1 MYTDQQ
7 EDCLDTLIDLL
18 CYEMSCGRLSPEM
31 EALLAL
37 HLEDCTACRRRV
49 RDFLE
54 LIEDASSSCV
64 PRNVN

>member
-1 MYTDQQ
+1 MYIDEQ
-7 EDCLDTLIDLL
+7 EACIDTLIDLL

-54 LIEDASSSCV
+54 LIESAPGSPVPSS
-64 PRNVN
+64 VN